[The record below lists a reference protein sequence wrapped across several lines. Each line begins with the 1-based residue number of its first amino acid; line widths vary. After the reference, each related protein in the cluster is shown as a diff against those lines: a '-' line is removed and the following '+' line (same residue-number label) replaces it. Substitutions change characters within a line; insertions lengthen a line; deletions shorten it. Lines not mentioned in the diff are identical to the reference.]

1 MVATEK
7 EAKDLLAKIVKGE
20 DFAELAKSY
29 SLAPERSLGGS
40 LGAMSRGHSRRTGL
54 PEVIEQTAFSLKA
67 GAHSGV
73 VKSVYGWHVVKTAKM
88 EKGKQ
93 LGFDEVKEKI
103 TEEMGARNKREAMR
117 KVLLDL
123 STQYEVKRYLENLK

>member
-1 MVATEK
+1 
-7 EAKDLLAKIVKGE
+7 
-20 DFAELAKSY
+20 
-29 SLAPERSLGGS
+29 
-40 LGAMSRGHSRRTGL
+40 MSRGHSRRTGL

-103 TEEMGARNKREAMR
+103 TEEMGGAQQKRGDAQSPFGPLHAIQGEKVSREPEIAAFPLSRLQAVSFAYMRAARARG
-117 KVLLDL
+117 VLF
-123 STQYEVKRYLENLK
+123 

>member
-1 MVATEK
+1 
-7 EAKDLLAKIVKGE
+7 
-20 DFAELAKSY
+20 
-29 SLAPERSLGGS
+29 
-40 LGAMSRGHSRRTGL
+40 
-54 PEVIEQTAFSLKA
+54 
-67 GAHSGV
+67 
-73 VKSVYGWHVVKTAKM
+73 M

-123 STQYEVKRYLENLK
+123 STQYKVKRYLENLK

>member
-1 MVATEK
+1 
-7 EAKDLLAKIVKGE
+7 
-20 DFAELAKSY
+20 
-29 SLAPERSLGGS
+29 
-40 LGAMSRGHSRRTGL
+40 MSRGHSRRTGL

-123 STQYEVKRYLENLK
+123 STQYKVKRYLENLK